1 MQKNKVFSKSL
12 DTVRLPDPVN
22 RLCKI
27 KFTGVFE
34 CQESSIGT
42 RGGPTG
48 EADGSLYWEGVEPS
62 WPSGWQ
68 RWLHCCCDGR
78 GRTRAWVSAG
88 THINHSYS
96 RASVCW
102 WKCKISLAG
111 RHFLS
116 RWKLSAEAGRQKSV
130 HNNTNSGS
138 SVRLLLLLLF
148 LVLWSSGGGW
158 GGIFYLRYHRNSAGA
173 SRLD

>member
-1 MQKNKVFSKSL
+1 MFLKTQRNSPEIKKCKQRVNNRITRHNSLAMLFSLNVFPQVNWFNKLTSVMQGEKKVFSKSL

-78 GRTRAWVSAG
+78 GKDPSVGLCRY
-88 THINHSYS
+88 THKSQLQQGL
-96 RASVCW
+96 
-102 WKCKISLAG
+102 SL
-111 RHFLS
+111 
-116 RWKLSAEAGRQKSV
+116 
-130 HNNTNSGS
+130 
-138 SVRLLLLLLF
+138 
-148 LVLWSSGGGW
+148 LVEV
-158 GGIFYLRYHRNSAGA
+158 
-173 SRLD
+173 